1 MTTRLKQLASSLN
14 AQRGARGGLV
24 ALGAVLAACSSL
36 LGIEDLSTEGGDGA
50 KGGSAGQAG
59 SSSGASGGKAGSSGG
74 ASAAAGK
81 SGSTGKGGNGA
92 AGAGASGGQGG
103 STGGSGGSGG
113 STGGSGGTGGSTGG
127 SGGTGGT
134 DASGGEAGSTIV
146 EPGPVNGT
154 IIDFWGHKL
163 AGLEVK
169 IGDKS
174 ATTDLNGKFSIPG
187 VDEKYDVAFVV
198 RMAAPARVF
207 EWVYLGLTRRDPTLQ
222 CKNGFTYNG
231 AHFYV
236 TQMNGGTFDAGLWYL
251 SFGSAD
257 GGNDPSGP
265 ASSTS
270 GGFDRRP
277 VWYGPDTTNWTL
289 HSLFLEK
296 TGELPTGYVAYGT
309 ESATSDANDVVQQDF
324 SFDLSPQNPAIDT
337 GNVSGGIVESSG
349 EGRTNS
355 VFVRFSSGAAIPV
368 VDRAAA
374 SASAYEYLVPDL
386 SNGKISVAA
395 AETHNDE
402 SYAIAHRDQNQV
414 GDTGVDIVIPPP
426 VSALVPVDNATGVG
440 PTTPFTFNAGDPK
453 NSGYLVYMETQEY
466 QQGVY
471 IVTTD
476 RQVTLDK
483 VPVIGTSL
491 ILPDAWHFWYVE
503 THGQY
508 ASVDAM
514 AGTSGFLD
522 TFTLNDHLPQG
533 PSRADGAYTQSV
545 IQYFRTSP

>member
-1 MTTRLKQLASSLN
+1 MANRFKRLTSSLTAHN
-14 AQRGARGGLV
+14 GARGSLL
-24 ALGAVLAACSSL
+24 ALGAMLAACSSL

-50 KGGSAGQAG
+50 KAGESQAG
-59 SSSGASGGKAGSSGG
+59 SSSANGGKAGTGTGGVSAAGGKSGG
-74 ASAAAGK
+74 A
-81 SGSTGKGGNGA
+81 GKGGNGA
-92 AGAGASGGQGG
+92 AGAGATGGAGG
-103 STGGSGGSGG
+103 SSGDGGSGG

-127 SGGTGGT
+127 SGGSGGT
-134 DASGGEAGSTIV
+134 DANGGEAGSTTV

-163 AGLEVK
+163 AGLQVK
-169 IGDKS
+169 IGEQS
-174 ATTDLNGKFSIPG
+174 TTTDANGKFSIPD
-187 VDEKYDVAFVV
+187 VDETYDVAFVV
-198 RMAAPARVF
+198 RTTAPDRVF

-222 CKNGFTYNG
+222 CKNAFTYNG

-236 TQMNGGTFDAGLWYL
+236 TQTNGGTFDSGLWYL

-265 ASSTS
+265 PSSTS

-277 VWYGPDTTNWTL
+277 EWYGPNTTSWTL

-309 ESATSDANDVVQQDF
+309 ESATSDANDVVEQDF
-324 SFDLSPQNPAIDT
+324 SFDLSPQNPAIGT

-386 SNGKISVAA
+386 SNGSISVAA

-426 VSALVPVDNATGVG
+426 ASALVPVDNATGVG

-483 VPVIGTSL
+483 VPVIGTAL

-508 ASVDAM
+508 TSVDAM
-514 AGTSGFLD
+514 AGPSGFLD

-533 PSRADGAYTQSV
+533 PSRTDGAYTQSV
-545 IQYFRTSP
+545 MQYFRTAPP